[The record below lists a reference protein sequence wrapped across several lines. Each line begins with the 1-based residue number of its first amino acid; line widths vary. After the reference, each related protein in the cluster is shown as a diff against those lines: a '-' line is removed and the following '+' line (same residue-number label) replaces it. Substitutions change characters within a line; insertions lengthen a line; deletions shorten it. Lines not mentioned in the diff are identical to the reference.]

1 MSNLALKF
9 TSQPIIVLN
18 PLLCYKDF
26 FTAPQSL
33 SSCKGMGPNT
43 RLMLQSKEG
52 VHCLSEHQVWGNLY
66 ALALGVEGVAFPS
79 LTPMGADLASEERSK
94 SCNAKWLQE
103 WVLACSFLCIL
114 SASDNPFLYIFL
126 LHFLD
131 IYLSSMSSPRG
142 KAATELLEQCWS
154 KYMASSAHSA
164 FFGPRLPIWHL
175 YSDAD
180 L

>member
-9 TSQPIIVLN
+9 TSQPITVLN

-26 FTAPQSL
+26 FTALQSL
-33 SSCKGMGPNT
+33 RSCKGMGPNT

-52 VHCLSEHQVWGNLY
+52 IHCLSDHQVWGNHY

-114 SASDNPFLYIFL
+114 SVSDNPFLYIFL
-126 LHFLD
+126 PHFLD
-131 IYLSSMSSPRG
+131 VCLSSMSSPRG

-154 KYMASSAHSA
+154 KYMAFNAHSA